1 MAEFERSCELLK
13 SRRTSREVRFFT
25 GDSPCCQTLTMFGER
40 GKVFQMAT
48 KTMNI
53 SLTPELRTSIDR
65 RLRSGLYGNASDVI
79 RAGLRALS
87 REEMAVAYQE
97 WRKVAADLPQEP
109 ATPKIESRIERAI
122 QAQRRKRNKRR
133 T

>member
-1 MAEFERSCELLK
+1 
-13 SRRTSREVRFFT
+13 
-25 GDSPCCQTLTMFGER
+25 
-40 GKVFQMAT
+40 MAT

-87 REEMAVAYQE
+87 REEMAVSYQE
-97 WRKVAADLPQEP
+97 WRKIAATLPREP
-109 ATPKIESRIERAI
+109 ITPRIESRLERVI
-122 QAQRRKRNKRR
+122 RRQRQGQNKRPA
-133 T
+133 

>member
-1 MAEFERSCELLK
+1 MA
-13 SRRTSREVRFFT
+13 
-25 GDSPCCQTLTMFGER
+25 
-40 GKVFQMAT
+40 A

-65 RLRSGLYGNASDVI
+65 RLRSGLYGNASDVV

-97 WRKVAADLPQEP
+97 WRRIAAGLPQEP
-109 ATPKIESRIERAI
+109 ITPKIEARIERRIRACVPS
-122 QAQRRKRNKRR
+122 NSSN
-133 T
+133 

>member
-1 MAEFERSCELLK
+1 
-13 SRRTSREVRFFT
+13 
-25 GDSPCCQTLTMFGER
+25 
-40 GKVFQMAT
+40 
-48 KTMNI
+48 MNI

-97 WRKVAADLPQEP
+97 WRKIAASLPREP
-109 ATPKIESRIERAI
+109 ITPKIEARIERMI
-122 QAQRRKRNKRR
+122 RAQRQPRNKKRA
-133 T
+133 